1 MALTP
6 MPMDAGMVTSVEV
19 AVRLAP
25 TRSAA
30 AATARSAAAI
40 LAAHPGVPVRLAGLD
55 LAGSRLHLTL
65 AIGLGEIG
73 DMKSGGSVGQ
83 SAVVALADLLDQM
96 ASTDPALV
104 PMPLADSPEALAA
117 AAMVRG
123 READFDAFLA
133 ELATE
138 LVTVG

>member
-1 MALTP
+1 MAPTA
-6 MPMDAGMVTSVEV
+6 MPMEAGLVTSVEV

-25 TRSAA
+25 TRSGA

-65 AIGLGEIG
+65 AIGLGEVG
-73 DMKSGGSVGQ
+73 DMKCAGSVGQ
-83 SAVVALADLLDQM
+83 AAVTALADLMDQL

-104 PMPLADSPEALAA
+104 PMPRPDAPEALAA
-117 AAMVRG
+117 AAVCQR
-123 READFDAFLA
+123 REAEFDVFLA
-133 ELATE
+133 DLATE